1 MTKRQNGLAYLM
13 LAPALILLIVF
24 QFYPIVKGI
33 PLAFTNYSVIGV
45 TRWVGWANFIAAW
58 HDPNF
63 WISMKNSLLY
73 LLVVPP
79 LQVGSIIL
87 AVLVNRKI
95 WGIQIFRTLYF
106 IPVVTSMVAV
116 AITWSWVLSTNG
128 LIDGLIR
135 VSRLWTGTPVAWLDN
150 PHIAL
155 YTLMTVTWWK
165 GLGYYMLIYLA
176 GLQSIP
182 RDLEEAAR
190 IDGASHRQVVTR
202 VVVPLL
208 VPFVVLC
215 SILSMMSAIRVFD
228 EVYVMTSGGPAN
240 ATLVSSLY
248 IYQQAFQD
256 FHFGYAAAMGI
267 MVAFVVWILTLVIF
281 WWGRRG
287 GGVGYYG

>member
-1 MTKRQNGLAYLM
+1 MTKRHNGLAYLM

-24 QFYPIVKGI
+24 QFYPIIRGI

-45 TRWVGWANFIAAW
+45 THWVGWANFIAAW
-58 HDPNF
+58 QDPDF
-63 WISMKNSLLY
+63 WIAMKNSVLY

-79 LQVGSIIL
+79 LQLGAIVL
-87 AVLVNRKI
+87 AVLVNRKL
-95 WGIQIFRTLYF
+95 WGIQVFRTLYF

-116 AITWSWVLSTNG
+116 AITWSWVLSSNG
-128 LIDGLIR
+128 LLNALLR
-135 VSRLWTGTPVAWLDN
+135 FSHLWMGTPIAWLDN

-182 RDLEEAAR
+182 RDLEDAAR
-190 IDGASHRQVVTR
+190 IDGANSRQVVTR
-202 VVVPLL
+202 VVIPLL

-215 SILSMMSAIRVFD
+215 SILSMMGAIRVFD

-248 IYQQAFQD
+248 IYQQAFQN

-287 GGVGYYG
+287 GGMGYYG